1 MNEEVKLKNSVL
13 DTVLY
18 QKGLE
23 VHPEYPRKQFRRER
37 WQSLNGAW
45 QFTFD
50 ETARSLPAEI
60 QNWDRTIEVPFAPEA
75 DASGI
80 GDRGFHPV
88 CWYKKNFKAEKQ
100 SDRRVLLHFGAVDY
114 RARVWVNHLFVGSHE
129 GGYTPFTFDITDSLT
144 DEGDNIVHV
153 CAEDDP
159 HDLTKPRGKQDWQLN
174 PHSIWYPRTSGIWQS
189 VWLEEVPNT
198 YIDRVIFTPVLN
210 QWEIGL
216 EAFLAGEPGEGLQLN
231 VKMSVGRQVLV
242 DDRYGVVSG
251 EVHRRI
257 AFSDPGIDD
266 SRNEILWSPEK
277 PTLIQVELELVQHG
291 KTLDRVYSYTALRGV
306 DIQRERFLLNARPYY
321 LRMVLDQGYWPE
333 TLMTPPSQDAIK
345 KDIQLTK
352 AAGFNGVRKHQKI
365 ESPDYLYW
373 ADVMG
378 LLVWEEMPSAY
389 RFTHESVGRLMKE
402 WIEVIDRDI
411 NHPCIITWV
420 PFNESWG
427 VPDLPEKA
435 THRACVQALYY
446 TTKTLDPSRPVV
458 GNDGWESSATDILG
472 IHDYDSNPTRIL
484 KRYGDRVG
492 FRDVLSRDR
501 PGGRMLTLDG
511 HSHDGHPVVLTEF
524 GGIACVDPRYHE
536 GLPTWGY
543 SVGLTAHDLQ
553 QKYLHLM
560 ETIHSIQLFSGFC
573 YTQLIDT
580 FQEANGLFFEDRTPK
595 FPIELIRSATLGDG
609 SHRTAEMVA
618 PPALYPPTQA

>member
-1 MNEEVKLKNSVL
+1 MNDQASLKKSVP
-13 DTVLY
+13 DTALY
-18 QKGLE
+18 QKGPS
-23 VHPEYPRKQFRRER
+23 VHPEYPRKNFRRES
-37 WQSLNGAW
+37 WISLNGPW
-45 QFTFD
+45 RFTFSGS
-50 ETARSLPAEI
+50 AQNSPAEI
-60 QNWDRTIEVPFAPEA
+60 ASWEHEIQVPFAPESE
-75 DASGI
+75 ASGI
-80 GDRGFHPV
+80 GDHGFHPV
-88 CWYKKNFKAEKQ
+88 CWYKRSFNLHAPTG
-100 SDRRVLLHFGAVDY
+100 RRVLLHFGAVDY
-114 RARVWVNHLFVGSHE
+114 RARVWVNHRFVGSHE
-129 GGYTPFTFDITDSLT
+129 GGYTPFSFDITDSLAE
-144 DEGDNIVHV
+144 DGDNTIHV

-159 HDLTKPRGKQDWQLN
+159 HDLTKPRGKQDWLLN
-174 PHSIWYPRTSGIWQS
+174 PHSIWYPRTSGIWQN
-189 VWLEEVPNT
+189 VWMEEVPRT
-198 YIDRVIFTPVLN
+198 YLQRVVFTPVVSR
-210 QWEIGL
+210 WEIGL
-216 EAFLAGEPGEGLQLN
+216 EAFLSGDIGEALELN
-231 VKMSVGRQVLV
+231 VHMSVGRQTLV
-242 DDRYGVVSG
+242 HDRYGVVSG

-277 PTLIQVELELVQHG
+277 PTLIQVELELIQNG
-291 KTLDRVYSYTALRGV
+291 KVLDRVYSYAALRSV
-306 DIQRERFLLNARPYY
+306 DIQRERFLLNSRPYY
-321 LRMVLDQGYWPE
+321 LRLALDQGYWPQ
-333 TLMTPPSQDAIK
+333 TLMTPPSQEALIR
-345 KDIQLTK
+345 DIQLTK

-373 ADVMG
+373 ADVLG
-378 LLVWEEMPSAY
+378 LLVWAEMPSAY
-389 RFTHESVGRLMKE
+389 RFTHQSVARLIKE

-411 NHPCIITWV
+411 NHPSIVTWV

-472 IHDYDSNPTRIL
+472 IHDYDANPARIL
-484 KRYGDRVG
+484 KRYGDRVN

-511 HSHDGHPVVLTEF
+511 HSHENHPVMLTEF

-543 SVGLTAHDLQ
+543 SVGQTPQELKDR
-553 QKYLHLM
+553 YFSLM
-560 ETIHSIQLFSGFC
+560 ETIHCIQLFSGFC
-573 YTQLIDT
+573 YTQLFDT

-595 FPIELIRSATLGDG
+595 FDIQAIRAATLGDG

-618 PPALYPPTQA
+618 PPALFPPTNA